1 MAEEE
6 QRFEGPDHDGVRV
19 PPPLIFLFFLGGG
32 IWLDSPWIDGELA
45 SLAMMIFGGC
55 LLASG
60 VVLIVVA
67 GIGHFAIGSHVEPWK
82 PTSAIV
88 SSGIYAFTRNPMYLG
103 MAIGQIG
110 IAVAAASLAGGVSVL
125 LSVAIVQ
132 WYVIGREERY
142 LEAKFGEEYLNYKRR
157 VRRWI

>member
-1 MAEEE
+1 MGEEE
-6 QRFEGPDHDGVRV
+6 QDFDGPDHAGVRV

-32 IWLDSPWIDGELA
+32 VWLDSPWIDGELA
-45 SLAMMIFGGC
+45 SLSAMVAGGC
-55 LLASG
+55 LLAAG
-60 VVLIVVA
+60 LALIIVA
-67 GIGHFAIGSHVEPWK
+67 GIGHFAVGSHVEPWK

-103 MAIGQIG
+103 MAIGQVG
-110 IAVAAASLAGGVSVL
+110 VATAAASLAGGVAVL
-125 LSVAIVQ
+125 LSAAVVQ

-142 LEAKFGEEYLNYKRR
+142 LEAKFGEAYLAYKRR